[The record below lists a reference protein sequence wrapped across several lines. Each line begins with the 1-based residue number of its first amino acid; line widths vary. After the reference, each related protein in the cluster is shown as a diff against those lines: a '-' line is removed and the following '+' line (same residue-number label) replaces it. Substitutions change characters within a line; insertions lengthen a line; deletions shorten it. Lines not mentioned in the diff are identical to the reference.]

1 MQSTYTV
8 TMTGHKFS
16 NSTVYKMTV
25 VGTEADTFNQV
36 RNHARHMTGRC
47 GFTSVEA
54 VVTSEDG
61 KCFFFADAENLCG

>member
-1 MQSTYTV
+1 
-8 TMTGHKFS
+8 
-16 NSTVYKMTV
+16 MTV

-61 KCFFFADAENLCG
+61 KCFLFADAENLCG